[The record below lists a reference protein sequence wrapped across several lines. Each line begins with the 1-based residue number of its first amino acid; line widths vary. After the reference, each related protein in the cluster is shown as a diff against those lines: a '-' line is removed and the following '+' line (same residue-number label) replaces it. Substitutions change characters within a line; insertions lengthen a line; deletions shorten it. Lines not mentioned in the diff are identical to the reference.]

1 MIETKWESTLC
12 IEVACCPHGFSHV
25 SDTENPL
32 SAGLEPPWVFAAASI
47 WRTFGLYLKDR
58 GEENPFAFP
67 LICFL
72 LSPLLWEFQPALTLT
87 FEPVPPIF
95 RKAVCLCAQGQMQR
109 NTVPKHSKQCKGMK
123 PLIKCKNKAAWHCAL
138 FWKRF
143 LNCRVQHL
151 PFCLSVAWSLIANAV
166 YTQQT
171 IDFPPSAGTTADFS
185 DSPWPSKIP
194 QNHLLHKLLKFYR
207 HLVLFWIGHIYT
219 NKIKWRIRIIWIV
232 HARDGFALNYPGNC
246 LDSPFYFVKVDMAL
260 ESLS

>member
-1 MIETKWESTLC
+1 MASLAWVILRTHSQLAWSRLGYLLLLLSEGCLACIWKIEGKKTHLHFLW
-12 IEVACCPHGFSHV
+12 
-25 SDTENPL
+25 
-32 SAGLEPPWVFAAASI
+32 
-47 WRTFGLYLKDR
+47 
-58 GEENPFAFP
+58 
-67 LICFL
+67 FL

-87 FEPVPPIF
+87 FEPVPPVF

-123 PLIKCKNKAAWHCAL
+123 PLIKCKNKTAWHCAL

-143 LNCRVQHL
+143 LNYRVQHL
-151 PFCLSVAWSLIANAV
+151 CFCLSVAWSLIANAV

-185 DSPWPSKIP
+185 ESPWPSKIP

-232 HARDGFALNYPGNC
+232 HAREGFALNYPGNC